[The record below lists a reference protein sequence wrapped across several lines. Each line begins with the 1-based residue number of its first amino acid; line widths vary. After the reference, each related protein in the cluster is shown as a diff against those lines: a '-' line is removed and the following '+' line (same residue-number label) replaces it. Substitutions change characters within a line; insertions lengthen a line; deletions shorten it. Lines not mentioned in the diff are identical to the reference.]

1 MQNYIEIVYRSQQ
14 QQTTSSSGWLILR
27 QIGNWPPLSSR
38 RSRLLLRVHRKE
50 EVCRMEIN
58 LQLHGTL
65 NFDDPN
71 GIQWSLVWQVPH
83 KFTAS
88 SIDSHSSRAD
98 CAKYWTSPEQSIYAN
113 HFNIAV
119 GWTKIIC
126 RPARYFIVVVN
137 CCDHAL
143 KKSCLMFTISLSS
156 PVHRQIET
164 VDHRETGNNNKCTI

>member
-1 MQNYIEIVYRSQQ
+1 MAFNGLLCDRYLINSLLAQLIP
-14 QQTTSSSGWLILR
+14 ILR
-27 QIGNWPPLSSR
+27 G
-38 RSRLLLRVHRKE
+38 
-50 EVCRMEIN
+50 
-58 LQLHGTL
+58 
-65 NFDDPN
+65 
-71 GIQWSLVWQVPH
+71 
-83 KFTAS
+83 
-88 SIDSHSSRAD
+88 AD

-119 GWTKIIC
+119 GWTKILC